1 MTDVRIATTNGAG
14 KVLESGTVEA
24 FRDELRGPL
33 LAPDD
38 AVYDET
44 RKVWNGMIDR
54 RPALIARCGGVADII
69 AAVRFA
75 REHQLLV
82 SVRGGGHNTPGI
94 AVCEDGLMIDLAAL
108 RSVHVDSKHQTVRA
122 EGGTTWSEFD
132 RETQA
137 FGLGTTGGAISHTGI
152 GGLTLG
158 GGLGWLA
165 GKYGLV
171 CDNLVSVDLVTAE
184 GTMVTA
190 SADENPEL
198 FWALRGGGGNF
209 GIATSL
215 EYRLFP
221 VGPVLAGPVMYPF
234 ARAQEAL
241 QLYRD
246 FATSI
251 PDEVNTIAALMNSP
265 EGDPLAA
272 VVPCYNGNIEVGE
285 KVLEPLR
292 SFGPP
297 VADLIAPMP
306 YRQVQMLFDE
316 AFARGRRYYFKSNF
330 TCSITDEAIA
340 TLIEQFANAPS
351 KMSMVY
357 FQQLGNAANR
367 VGAGDTAFSHR
378 DALCEWGCDAVWL
391 DPAEDAANI
400 AWTRQVAEAMRPFT
414 SGSDYVNHIGLE
426 TEEGADRIKAAFGA
440 NYDRLV
446 GLKNRYDPTNLF
458 RHNQNIKPTVRK
470 SGVVADRLV
479 PRFGRSA
486 PFRCAAAMAPLIA
499 PSARRRL

>member
-1 MTDVRIATTNGAG
+1 MTDVRIATTDGVG
-14 KVLESGTVEA
+14 TVLESAAVQA
-24 FRDELRGPL
+24 FGDELRGPL
-33 LAPDD
+33 ITPNHSN
-38 AVYDET
+38 YDET

-54 RPALIARCGGVADII
+54 RPALIARCGGVADVI
-69 AAVRFA
+69 ASVRFA
-75 REHQLLV
+75 RDHQLLV

-94 AVCEDGLMIDLAAL
+94 AVCEGGLMIDLAGL
-108 RSVHVDSKHQTVRA
+108 RGVRVDPARTTARA

-137 FGLGTTGGAISHTGI
+137 FGLATTGGAISHTGI

-165 GKYGLV
+165 GKYGLA
-171 CDNLVSVDLVTAE
+171 CDNLISVDLVTAD

-190 SADENPEL
+190 SADENREL
-198 FWALRGGGGNF
+198 FWGLCGGGGNF
-209 GIATSL
+209 GVATSL
-215 EYRLFP
+215 EYRLHQ
-221 VGPVLAGPVMYPF
+221 VGPLLAGPVMYPF
-234 ARAQEAL
+234 AQAQQAL
-241 QLYRD
+241 LLYRD

-272 VVPCYNGNIEVGE
+272 VVLSYDGSIEAGE
-285 KVLEPLR
+285 KVFQPLR
-292 SFGPP
+292 GFGPP
-297 VADLIAPMP
+297 VADLVGPMP
-306 YRQVQMLFDE
+306 YRQLQTLFDE

-330 TCSITDEAIA
+330 TRSISDEAIA
-340 TLIEQFANAPS
+340 TLVEQFPKAPS

-357 FQQLGNAANR
+357 FQQLGNTANR
-367 VGAGDTAFSHR
+367 IAASDAAFGHR

-400 AWTRQVAEAMRPFT
+400 AWARQVAEAMRPFT

-458 RHNQNIKPTVRK
+458 RHNQNIKPT
-470 SGVVADRLV
+470 
-479 PRFGRSA
+479 
-486 PFRCAAAMAPLIA
+486 M
-499 PSARRRL
+499 

>member
-1 MTDVRIATTNGAG
+1 MTDVRIATTHGVG
-14 KVLESGTVEA
+14 KVLESSAVQA
-24 FRDELRGPL
+24 FGDELRGPL
-33 LAPDD
+33 ITPDHSN
-38 AVYDET
+38 YDDT

-54 RPALIARCGGVADII
+54 RPALIARCGGVADVI
-69 AAVRFA
+69 ASVRFA
-75 REHQLLV
+75 RDHQLLF

-94 AVCEDGLMIDLAAL
+94 AVCEGGLMVDLAGL
-108 RSVHVDSKHQTVRA
+108 RSVRVDPARRTARA

-137 FGLGTTGGAISHTGI
+137 FGLATTGGAISHTGI

-165 GKYGLV
+165 GKHGLA
-171 CDNLVSVDLVTAE
+171 CDNLLSVDLVTAE

-190 SADENPEL
+190 SAGENPEL
-198 FWALRGGGGNF
+198 FWGLRGGGGNF
-209 GIATSL
+209 GVATSL
-215 EYRLFP
+215 EYRLYP
-221 VGPVLAGPVMYPF
+221 VGPLLAGPIMYPF
-234 ARAQEAL
+234 AQAQQAL

-251 PDEVNTIAALMNSP
+251 PDEVNTIAALMTSP

-272 VVPCYNGNIEVGE
+272 VVLSYNGSIDAGE
-285 KVLEPLR
+285 KVFQPLR
-292 SFGPP
+292 GFGAP
-297 VADLIAPMP
+297 VADLVAPMP
-306 YRQVQMLFDE
+306 YRRLQTLFDE

-330 TCSITDEAIA
+330 TRAISDDAIA
-340 TLIEQFANAPS
+340 TLVEQFATAPS

-367 VGAGDTAFSHR
+367 IGASDTAFSHR

-391 DPAEDAANI
+391 DPSEDAANI
-400 AWTRQVAEAMRPFT
+400 AWARQVAEAMRPFT

-458 RHNQNIKPTVRK
+458 RHNQNIKPTV
-470 SGVVADRLV
+470 
-479 PRFGRSA
+479 
-486 PFRCAAAMAPLIA
+486 
-499 PSARRRL
+499 

>member
-1 MTDVRIATTNGAG
+1 MAMTDVRIATTDGVG
-14 KVLESGTVEA
+14 KVLESAAVQT
-24 FRDELRGPL
+24 FSDELRGPL
-33 LAPDD
+33 ITPDHSN
-38 AVYDET
+38 YDET

-54 RPALIARCGGVADII
+54 RPALIARCGGVADVI
-69 AAVRFA
+69 ASVRFA
-75 REHQLLV
+75 RDHQLLF

-94 AVCEDGLMIDLAAL
+94 AVCDGGLMVDLAGL
-108 RSVHVDSKHQTVRA
+108 RSVRVDPARRTARA

-137 FGLGTTGGAISHTGI
+137 FGLATTGGAISHTGI

-165 GKYGLV
+165 GKYGLA
-171 CDNLVSVDLVTAE
+171 CDNLLSVDLVTAE

-190 SADENPEL
+190 SANENQEL
-198 FWALRGGGGNF
+198 FWGLRGGGGNF
-209 GIATSL
+209 GVATSL
-215 EYRLFP
+215 EYRLYP
-221 VGPVLAGPVMYPF
+221 VGPLLAGPVMYPF
-234 ARAQEAL
+234 AKAQQAL

-272 VVPCYNGNIEVGE
+272 VVLSYNGSIEAGE
-285 KVLEPLR
+285 KVFQPLR

-297 VADLIAPMP
+297 VADLVAPMP
-306 YRQVQMLFDE
+306 YRQLQTLFDE

-330 TCSITDEAIA
+330 TCSISDDAIA
-340 TLIEQFANAPS
+340 TLVEQFATAPS

-367 VGAGDTAFSHR
+367 IDAGDTAFSHR

-391 DPAEDAANI
+391 DPSEDTANI
-400 AWTRQVAEAMRPFT
+400 AWARQVAEAMRPFN

-458 RHNQNIKPTVRK
+458 RHNQNIKPT
-470 SGVVADRLV
+470 
-479 PRFGRSA
+479 
-486 PFRCAAAMAPLIA
+486 M
-499 PSARRRL
+499 

>member
-1 MTDVRIATTNGAG
+1 MADVRIATTNGVG
-14 KVLESGTVEA
+14 KVLESTAVQG
-24 FRDELRGPL
+24 FGDELRGPL
-33 LAPDD
+33 ITSDHSN
-38 AVYDET
+38 YDET

-54 RPALIARCGGVADII
+54 RPALIARCGGVADVI
-69 AAVRFA
+69 ASVRFA
-75 REHQLLV
+75 RDHQLLL

-94 AVCEDGLMIDLAAL
+94 AVCEGGLMVDLAGL
-108 RSVHVDSKHQTVRA
+108 RSVRVDPAGLTARA

-137 FGLGTTGGAISHTGI
+137 FGLAATGGAISHTGI

-165 GKYGLV
+165 GKYGLA
-171 CDNLVSVDLVTAE
+171 CDNLLSVDLVTAE
-184 GTMVTA
+184 GTMLTA
-190 SADENPEL
+190 TATENPEL
-198 FWALRGGGGNF
+198 FWGLRGGGGNF
-209 GIATSL
+209 GVATSL
-215 EYRLFP
+215 EYRLYP
-221 VGPVLAGPVMYPF
+221 VGPLLAGPVMYPF
-234 ARAQEAL
+234 AKAQQAL

-272 VVPCYNGNIEVGE
+272 VVLCYNGSIEAGE
-285 KVLEPLR
+285 KVFRPLR
-292 SFGPP
+292 GFGPP
-297 VADLIAPMP
+297 VADLVGPMP
-306 YRQVQMLFDE
+306 YRQLQTLFDE

-330 TCSITDEAIA
+330 TRSISDEAIA

-357 FQQLGNAANR
+357 FQQLGNTANR
-367 VGAGDTAFSHR
+367 IGPSDTAFSHR

-391 DPAEDAANI
+391 DPVEDAANI
-400 AWTRQVAEAMRPFT
+400 AWARQVAEAMRPFT

-426 TEEGADRIKAAFGA
+426 AEEGADRIKAAFGA

-446 GLKNRYDPTNLF
+446 SLKNKYDPTNLF
-458 RHNQNIKPTVRK
+458 RHNQNIKPAV
-470 SGVVADRLV
+470 
-479 PRFGRSA
+479 
-486 PFRCAAAMAPLIA
+486 
-499 PSARRRL
+499 